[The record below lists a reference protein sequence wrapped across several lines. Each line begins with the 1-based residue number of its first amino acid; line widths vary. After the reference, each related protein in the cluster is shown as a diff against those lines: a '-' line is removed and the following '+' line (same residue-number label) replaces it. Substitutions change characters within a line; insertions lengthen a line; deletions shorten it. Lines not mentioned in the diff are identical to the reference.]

1 MKKYEITIAAYYE
14 KTIPIHAETPSQAN
28 DMIKAILFNTD
39 LIKFSEDDFIC
50 GEAVISDL
58 YEDDYDED
66 DKSDENDICI
76 KCPDCCPLCGCCL
89 LGEED

>member
-28 DMIKAILFNTD
+28 DLVKTILLNTD
-39 LIKFSEDDFIC
+39 LIKFSDDDFIC
-50 GEAVISDL
+50 GEAVINDT
-58 YEDDYDED
+58 YED
-66 DKSDENDICI
+66 DKSVENDQCI

-89 LGEED
+89 FGEED